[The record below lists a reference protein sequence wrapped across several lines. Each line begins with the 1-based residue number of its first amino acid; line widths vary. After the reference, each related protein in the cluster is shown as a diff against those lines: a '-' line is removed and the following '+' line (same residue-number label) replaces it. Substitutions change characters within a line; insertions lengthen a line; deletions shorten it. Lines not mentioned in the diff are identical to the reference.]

1 MSYIFV
7 NQYLKITI
15 DYIKINLHVLLLEMV
30 NFQGGGL
37 VENTPKQMRFSASVC
52 MFLNNIKEVLVFI

>member
-7 NQYLKITI
+7 NQYLKITT
-15 DYIKINLHVLLLEMV
+15 DYIKINLLLLEMV

-37 VENTPKQMRFSASVC
+37 VENTPKQMRFSVSVC
-52 MFLNNIKEVLVFI
+52 MFLNNIKVVLVFI

>member
-15 DYIKINLHVLLLEMV
+15 DYIKINLLLLEMV

-37 VENTPKQMRFSASVC
+37 VENTPKQMRFSVSVC
-52 MFLNNIKEVLVFI
+52 MFLNNIKVVLVFI